1 MALKYTGTGI
11 FKYGLEIQGQFPL
24 DSRGVVS
31 NASDL
36 TNYKEL
42 FVSGGV
48 PTWYVGMEV
57 FAEDTKKKYV
67 LVSEAEGFK
76 PAGADENQLAKL
88 FKYKGTVS
96 KYENLPTENQVIGD
110 VYNVEEAYTETL
122 TVDGTSKTYAAG
134 TNWVWNGTTWDPLAG
149 SVDLSNYVTN
159 ETLTS
164 NVNSLSSQIS
174 DLNSGL
180 NSANAEIAKKVDA
193 VEGSSLITAEKL
205 ALIDTNAGDIAV
217 LKTADATIDARL
229 QVVESMIGDGGEI
242 DLSQLTALVTEQ
254 GSKITTLETDNTT
267 NKSNIQSLRTDV
279 NANTA
284 AISAIN
290 ELNTTQNS
298 RLDAL
303 ATSTGNN
310 ATSITQLI
318 AEDANL
324 SERIDTL
331 SGNLASEISNRET
344 AVNEAKTHAET
355 KATEALNA
363 AKEYANGLSGNYDEA
378 GAAAAVDAKLTAE
391 ISRADAAEKAN
402 AAAIAAEKARLDL
415 FLADADTTEKAV
427 DTLKEIQAYITTDGA
442 AAEQMLTAIGEA
454 KDAATTAQNEV
465 NALELVVATMDEA
478 YKAANAGI
486 LATVQDELAK
496 LGTAAKKDVEYFASA
511 EALANVLEIANAAA
525 PQATTYTKTEVDT
538 QIANAFEW
546 VNVE

>member
-1 MALKYTGTGI
+1 
-11 FKYGLEIQGQFPL
+11 
-24 DSRGVVS
+24 
-31 NASDL
+31 
-36 TNYKEL
+36 
-42 FVSGGV
+42 
-48 PTWYVGMEV
+48 MEV

-96 KYENLPTENQVIGD
+96 KHEDLPTENQVIGD
-110 VYNVEEAYTETL
+110 VYNVEEAYTETSS
-122 TVDGTSKTYAAG
+122 VDGTSKTYAAG

-254 GSKITTLETDNTT
+254 GGKITTLETDNTT
-267 NKSNIQSLRTDV
+267 NKSNIQGLRTDV
-279 NANTA
+279 NANIA

-324 SERIDTL
+324 SGRIDTL
-331 SGNLASEISNRET
+331 SGNLTSEISNRET

-363 AKEYANGLSGNYDEA
+363 AKEYANGLAGNYDAA
-378 GAAAAVDAKLTAE
+378 GSAAAVEAKLTAE

-402 AAAIAAEKARLDL
+402 AAAIATEKARLDL

-427 DTLKEIQAYITTDGA
+427 DTLKEIQAYITSDGA

-465 NALELVVATMDEA
+465 DELELVVAAMDEA
-478 YKAANAGI
+478 YKAAD
-486 LATVQDELAK
+486 ATTLTAAQEYVDGKIEL
-496 LGTAAKKDVEYFASA
+496 LGTAAYKNVEFFATATQGLLA
-511 EALANVLEIANAAA
+511 EAAA
-525 PQATTYTKTEVDT
+525 PQATTYTKTEVDNKF
-538 QIANAFEW
+538 IEAFTW
-546 VNVE
+546 IKVE